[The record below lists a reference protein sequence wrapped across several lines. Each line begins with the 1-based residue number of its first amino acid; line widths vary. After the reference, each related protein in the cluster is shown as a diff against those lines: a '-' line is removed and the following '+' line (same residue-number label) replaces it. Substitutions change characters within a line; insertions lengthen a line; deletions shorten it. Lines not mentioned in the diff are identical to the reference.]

1 MRGRGEE
8 WLDYL
13 ARSAREADRCGR
25 VVTND
30 TNEKGAAEAAP
41 LNGSNRAVRT
51 G

>member
-1 MRGRGEE
+1 
-8 WLDYL
+8 
-13 ARSAREADRCGR
+13 
-25 VVTND
+25 VTND